1 MQAWERRLNDLWLL
15 LERCHATYMEPELFR
30 LNTNQ
35 FLQTSRTVTFI
46 VQKNRDSIPDFDAWY
61 QPIVA
66 AWASDAVMNWAKDSR
81 NKIEKEGDLELHSK
95 LELTLLFTYLVEQD
109 VRLSTGRSELLNAG
123 TKRLLRFAIK
133 HLPSNVI
140 DSAAIKVERKWV
152 ANTLSTW
159 ELLHAFS
166 YIYTTLYRMCQ
177 ELAVRL
183 GTRID
188 GAIPD
193 PTDLYP
199 ARQRACQV
207 KYLKLSN
214 LKVHTQHAY
223 RIDAD
228 PNYTPP
234 AKMAAANMREKF
246 AKSDSVEAMFETLT
260 EMAELLFENDGY
272 HIPMT
277 YLYDEK
283 MKVVDYIPAYFTDQ
297 VEKYIFWRDVADRV
311 TATKA
316 KAVASIGEAWIKDM
330 KHYYTQRLTDLPIIG
345 ERLFVSVLDST
356 GWFRSASWEIVR
368 ADKDA
373 KPTLKRMPDDDEF
386 KEKTPFYFAPVLRA
400 FGVPYPAHFDDEPKR
415 RPYEEK
421 RLMQPSPASPPA
433 EEATDAGG
441 GALERDQ
448 L

>member
-1 MQAWERRLNDLWLL
+1 MQSWERRLTDLWLL

-46 VQKNRDSIPDFDAWY
+46 VQKNKDSIPGFEAWY
-61 QPIVA
+61 PPIVA
-66 AWASDAVMNWAKDSR
+66 GWASDTVMSWAKDSR

-95 LELTLLFTYLVEQD
+95 LELTLFFTYLIEQD
-109 VRLSTGRSELLNAG
+109 IRLSTGRTELLKAG
-123 TKRLLRFAIK
+123 TKRLLRFATK
-133 HLPSNVI
+133 NLPSNVI
-140 DSAAIKVERKWV
+140 ESAAIKVERKWV
-152 ANTLSTW
+152 ANTLASW

-177 ELAVRL
+177 ELAIQL
-183 GTRID
+183 DTKID
-188 GAIPD
+188 SAVPH

-199 ARQRACQV
+199 DRQRACQI

-214 LKVHTQHAY
+214 LRVHTQHTY

-228 PNYTPP
+228 PTYTPP
-234 AKMAAANMREKF
+234 AKMAAANMRDKF
-246 AKSDSVEAMFETLT
+246 ANAKTTEGMFDTLT
-260 EMAELLFENDGY
+260 EMAELIFEHDGY

-277 YLYDEK
+277 YLFDEK
-283 MKVVDYIPAYFTDQ
+283 MNVVDYIPVHFVDQ

-316 KAVASIGEAWIKDM
+316 KMVASIGEAWIRDL

-345 ERLFVSVLDST
+345 ERLFVNVLDST
-356 GWFRSASWEIVR
+356 GWFRTASWDILR
-368 ADKDA
+368 PDKGA
-373 KPTLKRMPDDDEF
+373 KPTLKRVPEDDEF

-400 FGVPYPAHFDDEPKR
+400 FGITYPPHFDEEPER
-415 RPYEEK
+415 RPYDEYRLKQRRSRSSQEEE
-421 RLMQPSPASPPA
+421 P
-433 EEATDAGG
+433 
-441 GALERDQ
+441 
-448 L
+448 